1 MWRLGDKKIPP
12 EIDIDG
18 GSDWIGLNR
27 KFCHY
32 LVTSK
37 DPLVTSLKHMY
48 SYSLLPAEVCKEAD
62 LILYIPI
69 IYGLKSLFFT
79 EASFILPDCIGWWEL
94 LLLYKDNSDARER
107 EQRKHAVPFIDSLL
121 NNSSSPL
128 YEQNLVTKVK
138 IAFIIQN
145 QNISCFVFCSLS
157 FTLLWGMVL
166 IARPLSARIFAS
178 PTGSESWAVAVSTNT
193 LWIGVAA
200 RQMTLNLKICLD

>member
-1 MWRLGDKKIPP
+1 MWRLGDRKVPP

-62 LILYIPI
+62 LILWIPI

-79 EASFILPDCIGWWEL
+79 EASFILPDCV
-94 LLLYKDNSDARER
+94 AR
-107 EQRKHAVPFIDSLL
+107 
-121 NNSSSPL
+121 
-128 YEQNLVTKVK
+128 
-138 IAFIIQN
+138 
-145 QNISCFVFCSLS
+145 
-157 FTLLWGMVL
+157 
-166 IARPLSARIFAS
+166 
-178 PTGSESWAVAVSTNT
+178 
-193 LWIGVAA
+193 
-200 RQMTLNLKICLD
+200 